1 MTKQEREQY
10 KQLVM
15 EAKDLESKQQSE
27 EYIPG
32 QGSSRRYENCQN
44 KEKILDPVPA
54 VTREISELTSLST
67 NTDCLMNKRSELE
80 NLIACNRYKP
90 DITGVKSCKQKH
102 RPLISELAIQGY
114 DSNQTNMDEVT
125 GRSVILYTATWLK
138 ASPYTPKHA
147 CQESAQVDYWLY
159 LQKPIIFNHK

>member
-90 DITGVKSCKQKH
+90 DITGAKSCKQKH
-102 RPLISELAIQGY
+102 RPLISELATQGY
-114 DSNQTNMDEVT
+114 DSN
-125 GRSVILYTATWLK
+125 
-138 ASPYTPKHA
+138 
-147 CQESAQVDYWLY
+147 
-159 LQKPIIFNHK
+159 